1 MLLYTGQRRSD
12 VIRFGKQHV
21 RGKFLSFTQH
31 KNRNKKPVTLELPII
46 SELQKIIDASPTGD
60 LTFLVTDFGRP
71 FSGRLRQ
78 SLPSMVR

>member
-31 KNRNKKPVTLELPII
+31 KNRNIELPII